1 MKDCRYRDVMRRERG
16 FIILLAAFAL
26 VNVLRY
32 FEHII
37 TEYNTTLFAMSYK
50 YGFISRGFLGT
61 IWAGLDRILPI
72 DLMTYEAVYEFACI
86 STIVFFVILFGFY
99 LKLLKMSHEK
109 KLKNMRYLI
118 VFLSIFTFSMF
129 LTDEVFGRLD
139 LWLYILTFVAIILLI
154 EDKAI
159 WMVVPIVGVCMCIHQ
174 GYVLTCANIVIA
186 LLIYIA
192 LMSEGKKSKRYF
204 AVLVVTIIV
213 MAVLFIYFEFFSHG
227 AGEAIADEV
236 ISAAKAISPDGKSYN
251 ESIINHEILGRDVY
265 ESEMEYHLINWQEAP
280 TFLLL
285 FFPYLIIAFKF
296 FKNVLKAD
304 GDKRA
309 KLARL
314 VFVLGGLA
322 VVPQMLLKVDFG
334 RYVYMT
340 FSYYII
346 MVMCMIAM
354 GDETISGVLEKAKAS
369 IKAKTSFPLIV
380 LIYPMFFI
388 PLHDV
393 VISGISWRVS
403 TWISFWMEWIK

>member
-1 MKDCRYRDVMRRERG
+1 MKECRYRDVMRRERG

-99 LKLLKMSHEK
+99 LKLLKMSHEGN
-109 KLKNMRYLI
+109 LKNMRYLI

-204 AVLVVTIIV
+204 GVLVVTIIV

-236 ISAAKAISPDGKSYN
+236 ISAAKAISSDGKSYN

-354 GDETISGVLEKAKAS
+354 GDETISGVLENAKAS
-369 IKAKTSFPLIV
+369 IKSKTPFPLIV

>member
-1 MKDCRYRDVMRRERG
+1 MKECRYRDVMRRERG

-61 IWAGLDRILPI
+61 IWAGLDRILSI
-72 DLMTYEAVYEFACI
+72 DLMTYEAVYGFACI

-99 LKLLKMSHEK
+99 LKLLKMSDEGN
-109 KLKNMRYLI
+109 LKNMRYLI

-159 WMVVPIVGVCMCIHQ
+159 WMMVPIVGVCMCIHQ

-192 LMSEGKKSKRYF
+192 LMSEGKKSKRYIE
-204 AVLVVTIIV
+204 VLVVTIIV

-296 FKNVLKAD
+296 FKNVLKAE

-354 GDETISGVLEKAKAS
+354 GDETISGVLENAKAS
-369 IKAKTSFPLIV
+369 IKSKTPFPLIV